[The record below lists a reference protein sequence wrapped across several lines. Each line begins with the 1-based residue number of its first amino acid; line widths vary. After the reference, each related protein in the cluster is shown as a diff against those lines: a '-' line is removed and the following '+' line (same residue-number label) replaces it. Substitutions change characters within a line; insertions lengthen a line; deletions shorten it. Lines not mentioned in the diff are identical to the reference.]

1 MIEATYGIRIY
12 VKCELRLI
20 GPDWYLKS
28 TGNDRYVLSCI
39 KLDGLKSANSHGLS
53 VVKMSSLKV
62 STHAPSY
69 EFRIIP
75 LLSGQVNLAKIV
87 VHTLCLLI

>member
-28 TGNDRYVLSCI
+28 TSNDRYVLSCI

-53 VVKMSSLKV
+53 S
-62 STHAPSY
+62 
-69 EFRIIP
+69 
-75 LLSGQVNLAKIV
+75 
-87 VHTLCLLI
+87 